1 MTIEIHWNPM
11 PYIGPV
17 PVNWYGVTF
26 AFGVLAGAW
35 LVRRWAPR
43 FGISRERVDGLLI
56 WIILGMIA
64 GARLYFV
71 AQNDFGLYLREPWR
85 ILAVWEGGLAFF
97 GGLAGATLAGFFYT
111 RWYKLPFSRVADLVA
126 PAIPIGGAIG
136 RTSCGLAGMD
146 YGTPTHMPWGI
157 LYTHPDSYAPV
168 DGISRHP
175 TQFYELAGDLV
186 IAAILLRLRGK
197 LHDGGLFRTY
207 LILFSVLRFFL
218 FFVRGDVP
226 VVALGLKNGQW
237 TALVILALAVIPVM
251 AGGLRRTALRHEA
264 KSLQG

>member
-1 MTIEIHWNPM
+1 MESNAVHRSDTSQ
-11 PYIGPV
+11 
-17 PVNWYGVTF
+17 
-26 AFGVLAGAW
+26 
-35 LVRRWAPR
+35 LVRCHICVRR
-43 FGISRERVDGLLI
+43 FGWRLARTSLGSPFRDLSRTHRWPTDLDHTRN
-56 WIILGMIA
+56 IA

-71 AQNDFGLYLREPWR
+71 AQNDFSLYLREPWR

-146 YGTPTHMPWGI
+146 YGTPTHKPWGI

-175 TQFYELAGDLV
+175 TQLYELAGDLV

-237 TALVILALAVIPVM
+237 TALVILALVVIPVM
-251 AGGLRRTALRHEA
+251 AGGLRRIALRDEA
-264 KSLQG
+264 KSLQR